1 MKRQQLFYSFLP
13 GVTAAVLTTQPA
25 LAGSIKVSGIQLAS
39 SLSVL
44 TSTDSRTLVA
54 DNIHTQLPKTATK
67 TFLTTVPVTGFKKLN
82 FKPLSSNSNP
92 VISTVNTGVSI
103 AQIPNKDEN
112 RFVSLISALK
122 SSQQPKQNNST
133 SDKKQRTLAN
143 SGQQSEK
150 RVVSPA
156 AEKNNSVPKGTFSL
170 SSLRQPVT
178 PVKKPE
184 TQLPTVLQ
192 TALRDV
198 GSAKLLEVESCSQE
212 KGELT
217 SLLLTSK
224 ACRQDNFAQKR
235 VAQNNNITP
244 ATTSSPETAGSEV
257 NLSQPATAT
266 PAGSE
271 ANPIQPATINPETGN
286 SVPTQTQPATVT
298 PTGSEVNLSQP
309 ATVTPTG
316 LEANPI
322 QPTTVTPET
331 GNSVPTQTQPATV
344 TPAPGHGVEI
354 PHNLNSNANPLQFPT
369 KPEEVTFQGN
379 QPITLAQAL
388 ELARRNNRDL
398 QVSLLELQ
406 RAQAALREAQAALL
420 PTVGVTAEVTRSQS
434 ASTQLQVEQGV
445 VAPASDDP
453 TTSFNGQAQL
463 TYDLYTSGN
472 RRANIRQAEEQ
483 VRFNELAVE
492 SQSEQIRLDITTDY
506 YNLQQRDEEVRIAQ
520 SAVENSQ
527 ASLRDAQAL
536 ETAGVGTRFDVL
548 RSQVNLANAQQ
559 DLTNA
564 LAQQQIARR
573 QLATRITLPQSI
585 NISAADPVQL
595 AGIWNQTLEQS
606 IVLAFQNRAELQQQL
621 AQRNI
626 FEQQRRQALSSL
638 GPQVSL
644 VARYQLLDQF
654 DDSTSASDGYSLGVQ
669 ARLNLFDG
677 GAAKARAAQAKA
689 NIAIAETQFAQQ
701 RNQIR
706 FQVEQAFS
714 TQQARLENVQTA
726 NTALEQAREALRL
739 ARLRFQAGV
748 GTQTDVINSEN
759 ELTRAEGNRVTAIL
773 DYNRALANLQ
783 RAISSRATP

>member
-1 MKRQQLFYSFLP
+1 M
-13 GVTAAVLTTQPA
+13 
-25 LAGSIKVSGIQLAS
+25 KVSGIQLAS

-54 DNIHTQLPKTATK
+54 DNIHTQQPQTATK
-67 TFLTTVPVTGFKKLN
+67 TFPTTVPVTGFKKLN
-82 FKPLSSNSNP
+82 FKSLSSKSNP
-92 VISTVNTGVSI
+92 VISTVNPGVSI

-133 SDKKQRTLAN
+133 SDKQQRTLAN

-150 RVVSPA
+150 RVVSPS
-156 AEKNNSVPKGTFSL
+156 AEKNASVPKGTFSL
-170 SSLRQPVT
+170 SSLRQPIT

-212 KGELT
+212 KGELA

-224 ACRQDNFAQKR
+224 ACQQHNFAQKL

-244 ATTSSPETAGSEV
+244 DTASPPETAGSEV
-257 NLSQPATAT
+257 NPIQPATAT

-271 ANPIQPATINPETGN
+271 ANPIQPATVTPETSNSVPTQTQPATLTPAGSEANPIQPATVTPAGSETNPIQPATVTPETGN
-286 SVPTQTQPATVT
+286 SVPTQTQPA
-298 PTGSEVNLSQP
+298 
-309 ATVTPTG
+309 
-316 LEANPI
+316 
-322 QPTTVTPET
+322 TVTPET

-354 PHNLNSNANPLQFPT
+354 PNNLNSNPNPLQFPT

-420 PTVGVTAEVTRSQS
+420 PNVGVTAELTRSQA

-445 VAPASDDP
+445 APPTSDDP

-463 TYDLYTSGN
+463 TYNIYTSGN
-472 RRANIRQAEEQ
+472 RRASIRQAEEQ

-492 SQSEQIRLDITTDY
+492 SQSEQIRLNVTTDY

-564 LAQQQIARR
+564 FAQQQIARR
-573 QLATRITLPQSI
+573 QLATRISLPQSI

-626 FEQQRRQALSSL
+626 YEQQRRQALSSL

-644 VARYQLLDQF
+644 VASYQLLDQF
-654 DDSTSASDGYSLGVQ
+654 NDNTSATDGYSLGVR
-669 ARLNLFDG
+669 ATLNLYDG

-689 NIAIAETQFAQQ
+689 NIAIAETQFAEQ

-759 ELTRAEGNRVTAIL
+759 DLTTAEGNRVRAIL
-773 DYNRALANLQ
+773 DYNRALADLQ

>member
-1 MKRQQLFYSFLP
+1 M
-13 GVTAAVLTTQPA
+13 
-25 LAGSIKVSGIQLAS
+25 KVSGIQLAS

-44 TSTDSRTLVA
+44 TSTDSRTLFA
-54 DNIHTQLPKTATK
+54 DNIHTQLPNTASK
-67 TFLTTVPVTGFKKLN
+67 TFPTTVPVTGFQKLN
-82 FKPLSSNSNP
+82 FQPLSSNSNP
-92 VISTVNTGVSI
+92 VILTGNTGVSI
-103 AQIPNKDEN
+103 AQLPKKDEN

-122 SSQQPKQNNST
+122 TSQQPKPNNST
-133 SDKKQRTLAN
+133 TKKKQRALAN

-150 RVVSPA
+150 RVVSTSA
-156 AEKNNSVPKGTFSL
+156 DKKDSVPKGTFSL
-170 SSLRQPVT
+170 SSLRPSVT

-184 TQLPTVLQ
+184 TLSPTVLQ
-192 TALRDV
+192 TAVRDI
-198 GSAKLLEVESCSQE
+198 GSAKLLEVESCSQD
-212 KGELT
+212 KGNLA

-224 ACRQDNFAQKR
+224 PCGQQNFTQKL
-235 VAQNNNITP
+235 VVQNNNITP
-244 ATTSSPETAGSEV
+244 DTTSSPETTGSEV
-257 NLSQPATAT
+257 NLIQPAPIT
-266 PAGSE
+266 PAGSQVNPIQPAPITPADSEVNPIQPAPLTPADSE
-271 ANPIQPATINPETGN
+271 ANPIQPAPVTPADSEANPIQPAPLTPEPSN

-298 PTGSEVNLSQP
+298 PEP
-309 ATVTPTG
+309 A
-316 LEANPI
+316 
-322 QPTTVTPET
+322 
-331 GNSVPTQTQPATV
+331 
-344 TPAPGHGVEI
+344 HGVQI
-354 PHNLNSNANPLQFPT
+354 PSNLNTNANPLQFPT

-398 QVSLLELQ
+398 QVSLLELE

-420 PTVGVTAEVTRSQS
+420 PTVGVNAQLTRSQS

-453 TTSFNGQAQL
+453 TTSFNGEAQL
-463 TYDLYTSGN
+463 TYNIYTSGN

-492 SQSEQIRLDITTDY
+492 SQSEEIRLNITTDY
-506 YNLQQRDEEVRIAQ
+506 YNLQQRDEQVRISQA
-520 SAVENSQ
+520 AVENSQ

-573 QLATRITLPQSI
+573 QLATRISLPQSI

-595 AGIWNQTLEQS
+595 AGIWNPTLEQS

-644 VARYQLLDQF
+644 VASYQLLDQF
-654 DDSTSASDGYSLGVQ
+654 DDSTSASDGYSVGVQ

-677 GAAKARAAQAKA
+677 GAARARASQAKA
-689 NIAIAETQFAQQ
+689 NIAIAETQFAEQ